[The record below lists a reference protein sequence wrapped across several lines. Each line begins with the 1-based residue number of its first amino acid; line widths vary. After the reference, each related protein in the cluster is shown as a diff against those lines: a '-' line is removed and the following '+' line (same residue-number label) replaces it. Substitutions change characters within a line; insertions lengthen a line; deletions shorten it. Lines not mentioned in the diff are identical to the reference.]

1 MPEVC
6 FVHVVPSGEVVML
19 PPPPTAANCDPDQAE
34 PRSPEGGPPSAGL
47 TGVYHEC
54 AVQVFPEGEVRR
66 HCPQELD
73 APTAKNCVPDQ
84 ITPFRYSAVPEV
96 CDVHATPVGEVRMV
110 PLAPTL
116 AN

>member
-1 MPEVC
+1 VPEVC
-6 FVHVVPSGEVVML
+6 FVHVVPSAEVVML

-34 PRSPEGGPPSAGL
+34 PRSPKEGPPSAVL

-54 AVQVFPEGEVRR
+54 GVQVFPEGEVRT

-73 APTAKNCVPDQ
+73 APIAKNCVPDQ

-96 CDVHATPVGEVRMV
+96 CDVQATPVGEVRMV